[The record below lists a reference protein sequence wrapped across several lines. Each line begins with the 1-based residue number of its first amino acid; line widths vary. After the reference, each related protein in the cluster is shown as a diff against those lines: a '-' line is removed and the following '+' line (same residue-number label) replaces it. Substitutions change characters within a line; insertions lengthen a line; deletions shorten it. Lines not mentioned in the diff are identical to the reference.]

1 MMVATLSLASRSV
14 TDHRI
19 RNATEHDMRLD
30 EIQFDVPAF
39 SQPDAVRLCRVNAAT
54 LDNWLRYEHVPT
66 VRSDTGVR
74 EFAFRHLLKIDC
86 IENLTTLFKMPPKVA
101 GEFADRAVNQYRH
114 GFASDLA
121 ELASG
126 APWPRAVRDLD
137 AHFTFARD
145 GDDVVELESGDE
157 RSDSVMMV
165 FPTRMIARRLIANI
179 RDDAVIQ
186 ARTHG

>member
-1 MMVATLSLASRSV
+1 
-14 TDHRI
+14 
-19 RNATEHDMRLD
+19 MRLE

-39 SQPDAVRLCRVNAAT
+39 SQPEAVRLTRVNAAT

-66 VRSDTGVR
+66 IRAETGVR
-74 EFAFRHLLKIDC
+74 EFAFSHLLKIDC
-86 IENLTTLFKMPPKVA
+86 IENLTTLFRMPPKVA
-101 GEFADRAVNQYRH
+101 ADFANRAVDQYRQ

-121 ELASG
+121 DIASG

-145 GDDVVELESGDE
+145 GDDVVELADGDE

-186 ARTHG
+186 ARAHG